1 MEENLYLTLGF
12 RKIHNILVFVIFV
25 DKPTQEENK
34 EVFMV
39 PIYI

>member
-25 DKPTQEENK
+25 DKPTEEENK